1 MICVSIGSGSP
12 AEAKTVSQNSGFIEL
27 RADLLDWKTEEYRKV
42 ILSGGKTVFTCRPGK
57 LSNDERLIL
66 FEMAASAGADY
77 IDVEID
83 SEENFMNEI
92 KEITRHSNAEL
103 IVSYHNFELTPSSDT
118 LESLL
123 TDCFVAGADVAKIAC
138 RVYSPSDAARLLSLY
153 TISGRKVIIG
163 MGKAGRITRI
173 AASFLGAEFTFASSA
188 TGEGTAEGQL
198 IYDEMKEII
207 KKIQ

>member
-12 AEAKTVSQNSGFIEL
+12 AEAKTVLQKSGFIEL
-27 RADLLDWKTEEYRKV
+27 RADLLDWKTEDYRKV
-42 ILSGGKTVFTCRPGK
+42 IQSGGKTVFTCRPGK

-66 FEMAASAGADY
+66 FEVAASAGADY

-92 KEITRHSNAEL
+92 REITMRSKTEL
-103 IVSYHNFELTPSSDT
+103 IVSYHNFELTPSSEILET
-118 LESLL
+118 LLA
-123 TDCFVAGADVAKIAC
+123 DCFVAGANVAKIAC

-153 TISGRKVIIG
+153 TISGRKVVIG
-163 MGKAGRITRI
+163 MGKTGRITRI